1 MCGPLTAK
9 VSLRCIASKIDARVF
24 SSAQTPVRPAVSMV
38 RTSMPASRRPDMRIS
53 MLESTAPIV
62 PK

>member
-9 VSLRCIASKIDARVF
+9 VSLRCMALKIDSRVF
-24 SSAQTPVRPAVSMV
+24 SSAQTPVRPAVLMV
-38 RTSMPASRRPDMRIS
+38 RTSMPPTRTPDMRRS
-53 MLESTAPIV
+53 MLPSRPPMV